1 MCIEILPI
9 YEFMWGDESKGE
21 LARKDA
27 KNPIILLYGVV
38 PVLSGYFFLYEVI
51 STHFQEN

>member
-1 MCIEILPI
+1 MCIKILPI

-27 KNPIILLYGVV
+27 ENPIILLYGVV